1 MDDVVMRIPY
11 LMGSKIR
18 KSCTKWCSHLVHISF
33 SMRNLRVT
41 DVNIR
46 NWQSDRKMC
55 HSAKDGELTIFSVA
69 RISNTKI
76 RKLSTVQVG
85 LVSVDGISKIR
96 KSCIK
101 WCSYLGTVCIFS
113 FVRSRQS
120 PHSRRIKPITNS
132 I

>member
-1 MDDVVMRIPY
+1 
-11 LMGSKIR
+11 
-18 KSCTKWCSHLVHISF
+18 
-33 SMRNLRVT
+33 
-41 DVNIR
+41 
-46 NWQSDRKMC
+46 MC

-120 PHSRRIKPITNS
+120 PHSRRIKTNNKFDIRS
-132 I
+132 VVAT